1 MEACDMAD
9 AALSEPRQMSD
20 EALIERILSGDR
32 DAFDLV
38 YERYFNRIYSFV
50 HKRLHNRADTEETVQ
65 EVFISAF
72 SSLGSFRREAPFAA
86 WMLGVARRVVASRFK
101 KKRHPTVPLEHE
113 EQAETIDLLTPLLQR
128 SVTPLE
134 HYECHERIAQLEA
147 NAARRL
153 TGEQRQL
160 FELHHLR
167 HHSITDIADLM
178 NKSEDAVK
186 SNLYRARKALLA
198 R

>member
-1 MEACDMAD
+1 MAD
-9 AALSEPRQMSD
+9 AALSEPREPSD
-20 EALIERILSGDR
+20 EALIERILSGNR

-38 YERYFNRIYSFV
+38 YQRYFNRIYSFAY
-50 HKRLHNRADTEETVQ
+50 KRLRNRADTEETVQ

-72 SSLGSFRREAPFAA
+72 SSLGSFRGEAPFAA
-86 WMLGVARRVVASRFK
+86 WLLGVARRVVASRFK

-113 EQAETIDLLTPLLQR
+113 EQVPTVDLLMPLLKR

-134 HYECHERIAQLEA
+134 DYECRERIAQLEA
-147 NAARRL
+147 DALRRL
-153 TGEQRQL
+153 TGEQRRL

-167 HHSITDIADLM
+167 HHSITDIADLLD
-178 NKSEDAVK
+178 KSEDAVK